1 MNRPPLPTRERGPIR
16 ARAYP
21 AGMADTPIATIEDVE
36 DRLGRTIEGEDERIR
51 VAALLDDASGA
62 IRAYCGRPFASGPV
76 TLRIRP
82 SGDYIRLGRATS
94 VTAVTNPASVPPGA
108 AVPFQFDQLD
118 RVYLWPVTY
127 RWALDWEFRG
137 VPTVVDIAYVADDD
151 TPAAV
156 LAICCQMAMRAY
168 GVRPEDSGKQQEAIA
183 GYSYSTGTSA
193 ASGGVGMLP
202 DERAVLDRF
211 VNVGNTIW
219 LGVNA

>member
-1 MNRPPLPTRERGPIR
+1 
-16 ARAYP
+16 
-21 AGMADTPIATIEDVE
+21 MADTPIATIEDVE
-36 DRLGRTIEGEDERIR
+36 DRLGRTIEGEDERVR

-62 IRAYCGRPFASGPV
+62 IRAYCGRPFATGPV
-76 TLRIRP
+76 TLRVRV
-82 SGDYIRLGRATS
+82 SGSYVRLSEATS
-94 VTAVTNPASVPPGA
+94 VTAVTNPASSPPGA
-108 AVPFQFDQLD
+108 AVPYRFDSLD
-118 RVYLWPVTY
+118 RVYLWPAVY
-127 RWALDWEFRG
+127 ISALDWEFCG
-137 VPTVVDIAYVADDD
+137 MPTVVDIAYVANDE

-156 LAICCQMAMRAY
+156 LAVCCQMAMRAY